1 MSVRSGIAVLLL
13 PMAGVC
19 AAAVLDLPPIPSG
32 AKRREEIFSPPTV
45 LGRIGPSVAWIP
57 SPEMVV
63 GVEGLAFEA
72 DFDLPD
78 IPFAV
83 DSILEVDLQDE
94 EMPDGSACAVEIGLV
109 PEGMPDAPMLNLALL
124 DSGLSDFVLRGF
136 DAIRIGKMI
145 DRQMLA
151 GLADGTLS
159 PRLPQWRPRL
169 LAMLVRGGPLDFDA
183 AFDLL
188 LGTFS
193 GADYDERLSALGL
206 WADGLVGRE
215 AADVYRAETRYWLR
229 VGDSARAVDAANRM
243 EVAYPGYRVRAC
255 RLRAVAYANE
265 GAFARARAAL
275 TAAGAESP
283 SPSEQAELLYVG
295 AWIDLQDG
303 REDEARRALL
313 DVVSRWPGEPVADR
327 ARRVL
332 STLAQEVDE

>member
-136 DAIRIGKMI
+136 DSIRIGRMI

-159 PRLPQWRPRL
+159 PRLPSC
-169 LAMLVRGGPLDFDA
+169 VHSSC
-183 AFDLL
+183 
-188 LGTFS
+188 GT
-193 GADYDERLSALGL
+193 G
-206 WADGLVGRE
+206 
-215 AADVYRAETRYWLR
+215 
-229 VGDSARAVDAANRM
+229 
-243 EVAYPGYRVRAC
+243 
-255 RLRAVAYANE
+255 
-265 GAFARARAAL
+265 
-275 TAAGAESP
+275 
-283 SPSEQAELLYVG
+283 
-295 AWIDLQDG
+295 
-303 REDEARRALL
+303 
-313 DVVSRWPGEPVADR
+313 
-327 ARRVL
+327 
-332 STLAQEVDE
+332 